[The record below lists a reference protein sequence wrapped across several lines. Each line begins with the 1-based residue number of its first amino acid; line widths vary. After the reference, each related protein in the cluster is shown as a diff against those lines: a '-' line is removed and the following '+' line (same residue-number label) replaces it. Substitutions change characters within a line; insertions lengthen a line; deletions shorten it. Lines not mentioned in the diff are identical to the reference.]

1 MSQGGEY
8 TAKSAGEGA
17 TTSKALTV
25 VPTESQW
32 WTGVVVDSA
41 LGFSAVLVFVLAG
54 ILYLRKR
61 YGHRDRSKQP

>member
-1 MSQGGEY
+1 MMSQGGEY
-8 TAKSAGEGA
+8 TVKGAGEGA
-17 TTSKALTV
+17 TTARALKE

-54 ILYLRKR
+54 ILYLRKK
-61 YGHRDRSKQP
+61 YGRGDQSK

>member
-17 TTSKALTV
+17 TTGKALKM

-41 LGFSAVLVFVLAG
+41 LGFGAVLVFVLAR

-61 YGHRDRSKQP
+61 YGHRERSK